1 MTIAPHKSTQSVSA
15 DDMTEKQIEYGE
27 ESPSLALGSQ
37 SSSLTI
43 EGIDEAVVLDYFQ
56 TLNAGDYDATAA
68 LFAPTGA
75 MHPPFEQ
82 PIEGP
87 DAIASYLKAEAKGMQ
102 LFPSKGTVETLEND
116 QIQVQLSGKVQT
128 PMFGVNVGWIFILN
142 AQREILYAK
151 IKLLAS
157 PQELLSLR
165 R

>member
-1 MTIAPHKSTQSVSA
+1 MTIVPDKSTQSDSA
-15 DDMTEKQIEYGE
+15 VDLTDKGVGE
-27 ESPSLALGSQ
+27 ESQSPSLS
-37 SSSLTI
+37 I
-43 EGIDEAVVLDYFQ
+43 EGIDEPVVLRYFQ
-56 TLNAGDYDATAA
+56 TMNSGDYEATAA

-87 DAIASYLKAEAKGMQ
+87 DAIATYLKAEAKGMQ
-102 LFPSKGTVETLEND
+102 LFPRKGTVETLEDD
-116 QIQVQLSGKVQT
+116 QIQIQVSGKVQT
-128 PMFGVNVGWIFILN
+128 PLFGVNVGWIFLLN
-142 AQREILYAK
+142 LEREILYAK